1 MLKSADVLDHG
12 FVRLLN
18 VAGPTSD
25 EPSVSWIAK
34 SARTS
39 FANHHKDRTLEDDIR
54 LSKYLWRNEHM
65 SPFEMVE
72 TWWEVKAPIFV
83 VRQWH
88 RHRTASIS
96 EISGRYVSLPDDWYI
111 PDVVGGKPVTNKQG
125 RSESLHPAVQSDFRK
140 TLQEACEASYS
151 AYLHAVENGVTNE
164 QARMLL
170 HQNHYT
176 QFLWK
181 TNLRNLL
188 HFLKLRTDGHA
199 QWEIRQYAEQMQQMI
214 HDQIA
219 GLKEVIEEVK

>member
-39 FANHHKDRTLEDDIR
+39 FANNNKDRTLEDDIR

-96 EISGRYVSLPDDWYI
+96 EISGRYVSLPEEWYI

-125 RSESLHPAVQSDFRK
+125 RSENLDPAVQADFK
-140 TLQEACEASYS
+140 DQLNKACEESYILYQN
-151 AYLHAVENGVTNE
+151 AIENGVAPE
-164 QARMLL
+164 HARMAL

-176 QFLWK
+176 QWLWK
-181 TNLRNLL
+181 MDLRNLL
-188 HFLKLRTDGHA
+188 HFLRLRTDSHA
-199 QWEIRQYAEQMQQMI
+199 QWEIRQYAATMQDMVCK
-214 HDQIA
+214 QIN
-219 GLKEVIEEVK
+219 GLKEVVEQ